1 VKVVGEGGGVSYFSS
16 LLLQSQKNLQLVPF
30 HLVDDDIYVGLLILF
45 LTVSGYGCKQDVMGA

>member
-1 VKVVGEGGGVSYFSS
+1 MKVVGEGGGVSYFSS